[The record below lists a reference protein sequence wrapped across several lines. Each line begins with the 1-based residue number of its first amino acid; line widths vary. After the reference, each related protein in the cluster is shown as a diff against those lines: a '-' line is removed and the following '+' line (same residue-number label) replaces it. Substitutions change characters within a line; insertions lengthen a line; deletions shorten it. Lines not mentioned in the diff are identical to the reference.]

1 MPVTFKHL
9 NYVYSPKT
17 PFEYLALNDI
27 NLVIKDNSFTMLVGH
42 TGSGKSSLIQ
52 QINALLIPSSGEVD
66 VNGIIIDNKAKKNK
80 RIKEVRK
87 SVGMVFQFPEYQLFE
102 ETVMKDVIFGPKNFG
117 VKEEDAKVLAK
128 EALELVGI
136 GEEYFEK
143 SPFEL
148 SGGQKRRVAIAGIL
162 TLKPEILILD
172 EPTAGLDPQGAREM
186 MKLFKKI
193 HDNGTT
199 IIMVTHDMDNVIR
212 YATDVVV
219 LSSGKIIKE
228 CKPYELFLEEDTFAS
243 LSIEEPL
250 VITFAKEMMK
260 KGYKIDLSQIKDI
273 DTLAD
278 QIAGGRK
285 HE

>member
-9 NYVYSPKT
+9 NYVYSPKS

-27 NLVIKDNSFTMLVGH
+27 NLAIKDNSFTMLVGH

-228 CKPYELFLEEDTFAS
+228 CKPYELFLEADTFAS

>member
-9 NYVYSPKT
+9 NYVYSPKS

-27 NLVIKDNSFTMLVGH
+27 NLAIKDNSFTMLVGH

>member
-9 NYVYSPKT
+9 NYIYSPKT

-27 NLVIKDNSFTMLVGH
+27 NLTIKDHSFTMFVGH

-52 QINALLIPSSGEVD
+52 QINALLIPTSGEVD
-66 VNGIIIDNKAKKNK
+66 VNGIIIDKKVKKNK

-87 SVGMVFQFPEYQLFE
+87 AVGMVFQFPEYQLFE
-102 ETVMKDVIFGPKNFG
+102 ETVLKDVIFGPKNFG
-117 VKEEDAKVLAK
+117 VKEEEAIKLGK
-128 EALELVGI
+128 EALDLVGI
-136 GEEYFEK
+136 SEEYFDK

-172 EPTAGLDPQGAREM
+172 EPTAGLDPQGARDM

-193 HDNGTT
+193 HENGTT

-219 LSSGKIIKE
+219 LSKGKVIKE
-228 CKPYELFLEEDTFAS
+228 CKPFELFLEKDSFAA

-250 VITFAKEMMK
+250 VITFAKELNAR
-260 KGYKIDLSQIKDI
+260 GYHIDLRNVKDI

>member
-17 PFEYLALNDI
+17 PFEYLALDDI

-52 QINALLIPSSGEVD
+52 QINALLVPTSGEVD
-66 VNGIIIDNKAKKNK
+66 VNGIVINNKVKKNK

-102 ETVMKDVIFGPKNFG
+102 ETVLKDVIFGPKNFG
-117 VKEEDAKVLAK
+117 VKDDEAKELAK
-128 EALELVGI
+128 EALKLVGI

-162 TLKPEILILD
+162 TLKPDILILD

-186 MKLFKKI
+186 MKLFKKV

-219 LSSGKIIKE
+219 LSKGKIIKE

-250 VITFAKEMMK
+250 VITFAKKLIK
-260 KGYKIDLSQIKDI
+260 KGYKLDLSKIKDI

-278 QIAGGRK
+278 QIAGGRNN
-285 HE
+285 E